1 LAPVLPADGA
11 PDGEVNPLNYH
22 FAYFVANFIMV
33 SFNDKRL
40 GRKIAHEISQEFN
53 REHLSLLEIS
63 TVSDG
68 MVFSNAA
75 TWYLVEKYC
84 IDCKDK

>member
-1 LAPVLPADGA
+1 
-11 PDGEVNPLNYH
+11 
-22 FAYFVANFIMV
+22 MV